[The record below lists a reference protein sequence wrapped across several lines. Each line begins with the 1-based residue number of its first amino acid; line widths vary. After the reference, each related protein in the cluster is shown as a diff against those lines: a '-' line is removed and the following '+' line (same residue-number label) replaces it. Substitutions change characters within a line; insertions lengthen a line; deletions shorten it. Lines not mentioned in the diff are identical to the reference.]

1 MPARKLSLAIAT
13 ALAIACLPFAASAQD
28 GQDDIVVTGEG
39 AVEPNEVASLVQQ
52 LTDTHR
58 ADRPAT
64 RFFDALCLT
73 VTGLNAAGNAWVKN
87 RIEANA
93 RQVGLESQGEGCRA
107 NAVVM
112 IHDDPAGLADR
123 IAEEVPAL
131 LPRENLAGVRSQLA
145 AGRQAIVWH
154 NEEDRNQGGRRIG
167 YQQAVAGDRGSGSSL
182 NVVTRVNNNNWPSRS
197 ELAFSRGVVSA
208 AMIVDGA
215 VVEGM
220 VIDRLADYATM
231 RLLAPDLVP
240 LQGAAPEP
248 ETITAP
254 FPQEGGP
261 EALTRFDLAY
271 LTALYSLRPNAP
283 AIRLARAVAEAY
295 EGEE

>member
-1 MPARKLSLAIAT
+1 MLVRKLSFAVAALLAS
-13 ALAIACLPFAASAQD
+13 ACLPMAAGAQD
-28 GQDDIVVTGEG
+28 RQGDIVVTGEG
-39 AVEPNEVASLVQQ
+39 AVEPGEVASLVQR
-52 LTDTHR
+52 LADTHR

-73 VTGLNAAGNAWVKN
+73 VNGLNEAGNAWVKN

-93 RQVGLESQGEGCRA
+93 RQVGLETLGEGCRT
-107 NAVVM
+107 NAVLF
-112 IHDDPAGLADR
+112 IDDRPAALVAR
-123 IAEEVPAL
+123 IEEEVPAL
-131 LPRENLAGVRSQLA
+131 LPRESRADVRSQLY
-145 AGRQAIVWH
+145 AGRRTIVWH
-154 NEEDRNQGGRRIG
+154 NEEDRNQGGRRVG
-167 YQQAVAGDRGSGSSL
+167 YQQTVAGEKGVITSLSG
-182 NVVTRVNNNNWPSRS
+182 TARINNNNWPSRS
-197 ELAFSRGVVSA
+197 ELSFSRGVVSA

-240 LQGAAPEP
+240 LDGTAPEP